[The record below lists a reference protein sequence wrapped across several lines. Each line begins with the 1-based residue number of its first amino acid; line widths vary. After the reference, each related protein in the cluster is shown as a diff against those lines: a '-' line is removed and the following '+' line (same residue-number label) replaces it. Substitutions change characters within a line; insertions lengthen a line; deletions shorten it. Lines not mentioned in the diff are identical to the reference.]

1 MKLLALIPLAVACV
15 GKPNV
20 GVLNNELKPC
30 PDKPNCVS
38 SYAPESD
45 REHYVMPIKSSS
57 PLVCMEKLS
66 KELSQKDNVDLITK
80 RSDYSHLVY
89 TSSIMRFKDDVELY
103 LDKDRKNI
111 QIRSASRTGYSDM
124 GVNRK
129 RVESIKVISS
139 SLCP

>member
-1 MKLLALIPLAVACV
+1 
-15 GKPNV
+15 
-20 GVLNNELKPC
+20 
-30 PDKPNCVS
+30 
-38 SYAPESD
+38 
-45 REHYVMPIKSSS
+45 MPIKSSS
-57 PLVCMEKLS
+57 PSVCMEKLS

-80 RSDYSHLVY
+80 RSDYSSRLHFVNHEIQGRCRALLRPR
-89 TSSIMRFKDDVELY
+89 SK
-103 LDKDRKNI
+103 KNI